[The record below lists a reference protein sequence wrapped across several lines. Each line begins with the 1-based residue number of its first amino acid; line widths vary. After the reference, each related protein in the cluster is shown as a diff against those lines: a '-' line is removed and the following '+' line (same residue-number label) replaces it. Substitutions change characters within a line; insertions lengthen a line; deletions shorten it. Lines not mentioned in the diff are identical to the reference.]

1 MIDQDTIF
9 LLRREG
15 QLEKIPHRRYESE
28 DLLQTLLDKHPDL
41 LVGEQIDPDNPPR
54 WLMVHREA

>member
-15 QLEKIPHRRYESE
+15 QLEKIPHRR
-28 DLLQTLLDKHPDL
+28 
-41 LVGEQIDPDNPPR
+41 
-54 WLMVHREA
+54 